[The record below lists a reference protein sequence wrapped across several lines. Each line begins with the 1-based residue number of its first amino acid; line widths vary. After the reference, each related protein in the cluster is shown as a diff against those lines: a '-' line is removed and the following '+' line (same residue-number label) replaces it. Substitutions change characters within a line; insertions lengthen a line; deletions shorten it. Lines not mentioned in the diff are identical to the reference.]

1 MASFTEQ
8 AAARDLLAVIH
19 RDGGHHREEHGIK
32 SYKMAE
38 AVVLELRQASEGIPA
53 DDLLYVLELVQKYCK
68 DTMSGEYQ
76 LEPGEEPL
84 QKIYDIINIGK
95 LGGIRRQSEEVGG

>member
-8 AAARDLLAVIH
+8 AAARDLLAVVH

-38 AVVLELRQASEGIPA
+38 AVVLQSRTRIGEAVEYIDEIHRKYMPTAHDHQ
-53 DDLLYVLELVQKYCK
+53 LVKIREIL
-68 DTMSGEYQ
+68 TGET
-76 LEPGEEPL
+76 
-84 QKIYDIINIGK
+84 
-95 LGGIRRQSEEVGG
+95 V